1 MIYIYSKS
9 LEVTGALH
17 PLSSEWEKE
26 QYNKQQLGGM
36 LEPDKFMWCQI
47 KPFMLSRAWYSNDGC
62 ARTLET
68 NNKRNGFELM
78 PTGVGYFPAENRLF
92 WHIQAT
98 KQLLR
103 YLDYRKSNDA
113 NRMQMAKERFK
124 LALQYR
130 RGQRGLITTERCP
143 SFFNHPVKTIMEI
156 LDKIEAL
163 RSTRHKNM
171 RLIETCVKEYL
182 NAVTT
187 TMQHKHFIDPSVNE
201 ALTMLRVELY
211 ENTAF
216 FYQEPESELITCQ
229 HDNES
234 LHLLLASLAGA
245 SALRHLDRIERIV
258 PNFRKGIEEQ
268 VNEAIQKTIR
278 SK

>member
-9 LEVTGALH
+9 LEVTGVLH
-17 PLSSEWEKE
+17 PLSSEWERE
-26 QYNKQQLGGM
+26 QYNKQQLGGV

-47 KPFMLSRAWYSNDGC
+47 KPFMLSRAWYIDDS
-62 ARTLET
+62 RTKTLQA
-68 NNKRNGFELM
+68 NSKRDRFESM
-78 PTGVGYFPAENRLF
+78 PIGVGYFPAENRLF
-92 WHIQAT
+92 WHMQAT

-103 YLDYRKSNDA
+103 YLDYRQSNDA
-113 NRMQMAKERFK
+113 ERMQLAKERFK
-124 LALQYR
+124 LALRYR
-130 RGQRGLITTERCP
+130 REQRGLITPERCP
-143 SFFNHPVKTIMEI
+143 SFFNYAVKTIVAI

-182 NAVTT
+182 NAVTA

-216 FYQEPESELITCQ
+216 FYQEPDSELITCR

-245 SALRHLDRIERIV
+245 TAMRHLDRLERIV
-258 PNFRKGIEEQ
+258 PSFRKEIEGQ
-268 VNEAIQKTIR
+268 VNEAIQMTIG